1 MNWKLL
7 GLLAVFCIL
16 AQYGVMFVVY
26 CFVAGLC
33 FFLGLLFSM
42 NNVTYP
48 DIFPKRICEMSK
60 GIPVVTAIMDC
71 DGVPRPKIKMS
82 LTPALDVVFNQIIS
96 YIIRDYINSWYAPL
110 TTDTVFISELHR
122 LLQQITANTVKRVSR
137 ANWIPF
143 LTEALPNDLA
153 SHIHIYRAMI
163 KRHAEFPDKD
173 PIKLFFDIEVEAE
186 KSVCR
191 ELICSSK
198 EHEQE
203 YLRRISEMF
212 LFFVLPEEE
221 YRVPA
226 IRYIAR
232 ELLVNAVLIP
242 TIDLLSDPD
251 FVNRSVAWFAKDSA
265 YSSEYFIQA
274 LKMSDSAEELD
285 VVVQQVNAFADK
297 LRGRDTGGYN
307 DSYIKSQ
314 LGSLE
319 YLRKLCTQRL
329 LQIKRGLEEKPE
341 NIIAYH
347 LQPGMKLYDMSFQ
360 ELMSTSVAVVS
371 FLDFLTSSEKHSLLR
386 LYINCVSYRE
396 NAQNLLGNEE
406 IRDSPPSIPS
416 TLLALA
422 DSDNLKSDGSFSFT
436 TSDMDLDTSKD
447 DVDDVED
454 VLVVQDESLESLDPT
469 SDDTLS
475 LSCEAD
481 SVLSEPAS
489 LEDNTEPPK
498 TVEMREDMR
507 AFGVLLCSNLL
518 KQLPPSIEPLVQKA
532 LRALTADQGPPDP
545 NAFRTIE
552 LKLTEMLS
560 DVHCFGAFKRSPQYV
575 QLLAELDLLK
585 DPSELSSTTDSQ
597 LTDTSE
603 FLPSCNEESATDVS
617 SIPPT
622 CLPTPSGSVGA
633 GDKPTNQV
641 VLPTSG
647 FAITTPPDVFKA
659 NNTAESNAG
668 LTDVKKSSDS
678 HEALITS
685 STPLGT
691 GLHAEIYAAHIVR
704 TEIMRDSYAVY
715 TLRVSCTQVV
725 TGHTDSWQTLRR
737 FRHFAEMH
745 SIITDRCNNIAKLK
759 LPSKRAFS
767 NMSSQFL
774 AKRRREL
781 NDYLALLCSPEF
793 MAKYPQ
799 ARPVIVEFLQPDS
812 WDRGRFQSRGV
823 SNILNPF
830 RTVSNAMKSMPDT
843 LADGF
848 SRMFTGLQ
856 PSLQGNLLGNEGVPR
871 RSPSFDTGRLSLPNL
886 DSSKTGYPSDP
897 TTVDDSPIGMLFL
910 LVDEMFGLQQKT
922 HLSREGNFA
931 NEYTSPNR
939 LAEFI
944 AYLRDSV
951 WPPTDPTHSTTRP
964 GERDK
969 ETKLR
974 TRVLCRTML
983 LGSVSVDLAQFLGN
997 ETTRRG
1003 VARLFRMLQEQRLNR
1018 RFVHFLLESILYILF
1033 RPHQAQFES
1042 IIEKQLCP
1050 INSGRSCHVHA

>member
-26 CFVAGLC
+26 CFVAGSC
-33 FFLGLLFSM
+33 FFFGLLFSM
-42 NNVTYP
+42 SNFTYP

-71 DGVPRPKIKMS
+71 EGVPSPKIKMS

-153 SHIHIYRAMI
+153 SHIHIYRAML
-163 KRHAEFPDKD
+163 KRHVEFPDKD
-173 PIKLFFDIEVEAE
+173 PIKLFFDLEVEAE

-203 YLRRISEMF
+203 YLRRISETF

-274 LKMSDSAEELD
+274 LKMSDSTEELD

-329 LQIKRGLEEKPE
+329 LQIKRGLAEKPE

-371 FLDFLTSSEKHSLLR
+371 FLDFLTSSDKHSLLR

-422 DSDNLKSDGSFSFT
+422 ESGNLKSDGSFSFA
-436 TSDMDLDTSKD
+436 TSDVDLDTSKD

-454 VLVVQDESLESLDPT
+454 VLLVQDESLESLDPT

-481 SVLSEPAS
+481 SVSSESAS
-489 LEDNTEPPK
+489 LEGNTESPK
-498 TVEMREDMR
+498 ATEMREDMR

-518 KQLPPSIEPLVQKA
+518 KQLPPSVEPLVQKA
-532 LRALTADQGPPDP
+532 LRALTANQGPPDP

-560 DVHCFGAFKRSPQYV
+560 DVQCFGAFKRSPQYV

-603 FLPSCNEESATDVS
+603 LSPSCNEDSATDVS

-622 CLPTPSGSVGA
+622 CLPTPSGSVGN
-633 GDKPTNQV
+633 GDKPTNQI
-641 VLPTSG
+641 VLPNSG
-647 FAITTPPDVFKA
+647 FTITTPPDVFKA
-659 NNTAESNAG
+659 NNTVESNPG
-668 LTDVKKSSDS
+668 LIDVKKSSDGHDTS
-678 HEALITS
+678 ITS

-691 GLHAEIYAAHIVR
+691 GLHAEIYAAQIVR
-704 TEIMRDSYAVY
+704 TGRQTNTQALTDWLNLSPTCAIPCGRQPTQCTRPHDLGNETRR
-715 TLRVSCTQVV
+715 LNCERVFFVALCCWVLFQV
-725 TGHTDSWQTLRR
+725 
-737 FRHFAEMH
+737 
-745 SIITDRCNNIAKLK
+745 
-759 LPSKRAFS
+759 
-767 NMSSQFL
+767 
-774 AKRRREL
+774 
-781 NDYLALLCSPEF
+781 LCDPEF

-856 PSLQGNLLGNEGVPR
+856 PPLQGNLLGNESVSR

-886 DSSKTGYPSDP
+886 DSAKTAYPSDP

-922 HLSREGNFA
+922 HLSREGNFVILRKIFQAFFGPRVNKMIIAKA
-931 NEYTSPNR
+931 NEYQALNR

-951 WPPTDPTHSTTRP
+951 WPPTDPMHSTTRP

-983 LGSVSVDLAQFLGN
+983 LGSVSGIVSTFSL
-997 ETTRRG
+997 
-1003 VARLFRMLQEQRLNR
+1003 
-1018 RFVHFLLESILYILF
+1018 SPYI
-1033 RPHQAQFES
+1033 R
-1042 IIEKQLCP
+1042 K
-1050 INSGRSCHVHA
+1050 